1 MRIKPSIPYNTQPIS
16 RTYFILL
23 LLSVSLTLTHCSSGK
38 FDAQTTLES
47 SNNKSSQ
54 ELPGNNDT
62 QDPQTREHRKE
73 LAATIESSNF
83 EGYVSQG
90 FSASS
95 TVPVLSFDKIKG
107 EFKIRIPMP
116 LFANLV
122 AFEMIVKKYP
132 DIKLIGEK
140 INGLSYIAIIFPT
153 KYLLRNVTEAGLT
166 LPNGEIPYFPSGE
179 PVSSAFLLTPDS
191 SEKIYLYLNAEA
203 IGVFVET
210 KFDPTNLGDISLTKL
225 IYSVTNKEKTA
236 VMGYLSLIS
245 AKNNN
250 KGGFFMSY
258 RLDPK
263 LSRILEEYYL
273 Y

>member
-1 MRIKPSIPYNTQPIS
+1 MRTKTSIPYKAQLRS
-16 RTYFILL
+16 KTYFTLL
-23 LLSVSLTLTHCSSGK
+23 LLGISITLPHCSSGK
-38 FDAQTTLES
+38 FDAQTSIES
-47 SNNKSSQ
+47 SNNKSAQ

-62 QDPQTREHRKE
+62 QDPQNRERRKE

-83 EGYVSQG
+83 DGYVSQG
-90 FSASS
+90 FSSS
-95 TVPVLSFDKIKG
+95 NTVPVLSFDKVKG

-132 DIKLIGEK
+132 DIKLVGEK
-140 INGLSYIAIIFPT
+140 INSLSYVAIIFPT
-153 KYLLRNVTEAGLT
+153 KYLLHNVTEAQVT

-179 PVSSAFLLTPDS
+179 QISSAFLLTPDA